1 MELIYRLPNE
11 TKAQFNWVSW
21 DGEAVLY
28 NSLSGDTHRLMF
40 PAGHILKL
48 LESTPSDSSISAGKL
63 LQLPP
68 DDCSTLFNELEELL
82 TALCSIG
89 LLKKISIEDRR
100 PLSCG
105 TVSSACS

>member
-28 NSLSGDTHRLMF
+28 NSLSGDTHRLIL
-40 PAGHILKL
+40 PAGYVLKL
-48 LESTPSDSSISAGKL
+48 LESTPSDSSISADKL
-63 LQLPP
+63 LQSLP
-68 DDCSTLFNELEELL
+68 DDCSTLFHEVEELL
-82 TALCSIG
+82 MALCSIG

-105 TVSSACS
+105 IISSACS